1 MPDLPASPDAGEFRT
16 LRALAESSTMLRVQ
30 HTSSARDSARRRG
43 LALADGFALLVA
55 AGVVGVL
62 AVPQGSVGSWA
73 PLLLALPVWI
83 VLNKLLGLYDRDAHV
98 IHRST
103 LDELPRLGQSVVFG
117 TALVIL
123 VLPLLDLRISRL
135 EAVLFAVTAALVM
148 PAARS
153 AARVVVRISH
163 EPERCLIVGS
173 GVVASIVARKV
184 RAHPEHGA
192 EMVGY
197 VDDDTREDVHGGLQ
211 RLGGLSGLEEICR
224 AHRVDR
230 IVIAF
235 SSLSHEHLL
244 DVIRASKLLGLKITV
259 VPRLF
264 EMLGH
269 AVEIDQVQ
277 GMTLLG
283 LRGLGRTRSSLA
295 VKRAIDVIGAAVG
308 LAVLLPVVGLIAL
321 GVRLGSPGPVLFAQE
336 RMGRGNRP
344 FLLYKFRT
352 MVRDADAMKLELGH
366 LNEAEAP
373 MFKIAHDPRVTPFGR
388 FLRATSLDELPQLW
402 NVLRGDMSLVGP
414 RPLVPDEN
422 QHLIGWHRARLDLA
436 PGLTGPWQV
445 LGRTSIPFAEM
456 VKLDYHYV
464 ADWSLW
470 NDLKLLVRTVPVV
483 FGRHGL

>member
-1 MPDLPASPDAGEFRT
+1 M
-16 LRALAESSTMLRVQ
+16 LRAQ
-30 HTSSARDSARRRG
+30 HTPCARDSARRRG
-43 LALADGFALLVA
+43 LALADASALLVA
-55 AGVVGVL
+55 AL
-62 AVPQGSVGSWA
+62 AVAALDGPHGPAVAWA
-73 PLLLALPVWI
+73 PLLLAVPLWV

-103 LDELPRLGQSVVFG
+103 LDEIPRLGQSIVFG
-117 TALVIL
+117 TGLVVL
-123 VLPLLDLRISRL
+123 VLPLLDLTVSRL
-135 EAVLFAVTAALVM
+135 QAVLFAVTAAAVM

-153 AARVVVRISH
+153 AARAAVRATH

-192 EMVGY
+192 VMVGF
-197 VDDDTREDVHGGLQ
+197 VDDDKRSDGHGGLE
-211 RLGGLSGLEEICR
+211 RLGGIASLEEICR
-224 AHRVDR
+224 ENRVDR
-230 IVIAF
+230 IIIAF
-235 SSLSHEHLL
+235 SSLSHERLL

-269 AVEIDQVQ
+269 AVELDQVQ

-295 VKRAIDVIGAAVG
+295 VKRAIDVAGATLG
-308 LAVLLPVVGLIAL
+308 LIVLLPLIAL
-321 GVRLGSPGPVLFAQE
+321 IALAVKLSSPGPVFFAQK

-344 FLLYKFRT
+344 FRLYKFRT
-352 MVRDADAMKLELGH
+352 MVRDADELKLALVH

-373 MFKIAHDPRVTPFGR
+373 MFKIARDPRVTPLGR

-445 LGRTSIPFAEM
+445 LGRTNIPFAEM

-470 NDLKLLVRTVPVV
+470 NDLKLLIRTVPVV
-483 FGRHGL
+483 FGRHGV